1 MIRNKKDY
9 KEWLKVDAAANGKY
23 RKFRIPW
30 RDIIWKQ
37 LKLLRKYEYHLNC
50 YTDSL
55 FKKFI
60 VAMDKIRYAK
70 LCVLTGISVPPN
82 TFGYGLTIYHTGYCV
97 IHPTVRGGR
106 YVTLQMGVNIAED
119 VVIGDNVYFAPGVK
133 VTKNVHIC
141 ENCIIGYNAVV
152 TKSLNKTGTYVGI
165 PAKEISSKGYWN
177 SEGERRKI

>member
-60 VAMDKIRYAK
+60 VAMDKIRYDWYICSAK
-70 LCVLTGISVPPN
+70 HLRIWVNNLPHGILCYSSYRERGEVCNSSNGSQ
-82 TFGYGLTIYHTGYCV
+82 YC
-97 IHPTVRGGR
+97 
-106 YVTLQMGVNIAED
+106 
-119 VVIGDNVYFAPGVK
+119 
-133 VTKNVHIC
+133 
-141 ENCIIGYNAVV
+141 
-152 TKSLNKTGTYVGI
+152 
-165 PAKEISSKGYWN
+165 
-177 SEGERRKI
+177 